1 MKTIATL
8 QSQLTSLTLGA
19 LLLAG
24 AIHAGAQG
32 LALQRSVIAGGSGTS
47 TGGAFALSGTV
58 GQPDAGGP
66 LTGGTFSLTGG
77 FWALPV
83 AVQTVGAPLLS
94 IGLSNN
100 LVVVSWPR
108 EGADGFVL
116 DRKPTL
122 NTGLFP
128 VLWIQVPFPYQTNAT
143 HIFITTP
150 PVGEG
155 FFRLRKS

>member
-8 QSQLTSLTLGA
+8 GSHLTSLTLGA
-19 LLLAG
+19 LLMAG
-24 AIHAGAQG
+24 AIHADAQG
-32 LALQRSVIAGGSGTS
+32 LAMQRSVIAGGSGTS

-66 LTGGTFSLTGG
+66 LTGAAFSLTGG
-77 FWALPV
+77 FWALPQ

-94 IGLSNN
+94 IALSNN

-122 NTGLFP
+122 NTGIVPTF
-128 VLWIQVPFPYQTNAT
+128 WIQVPFPYQTNAT
-143 HIFITTP
+143 HVFITTP
-150 PVGEG
+150 PDNTG
-155 FFRLRKS
+155 FYRLRKP

>member
-1 MKTIATL
+1 MKTIAIL
-8 QSQLTSLTLGA
+8 KSHLTSLTLGA

-24 AIHAGAQG
+24 AIHASAQG
-32 LALQRSVIAGGSGTS
+32 LVMQRSVIAGGSGSS

-66 LTGGTFSLTGG
+66 LTGGAFSLTGG
-77 FWALPV
+77 FWALPQ

-94 IGLSNN
+94 IALSNN

-122 NTGLFP
+122 NTGMFP
-128 VLWIQVPFPYQTNAT
+128 VLWMQVPFPYQTNAT
-143 HIFITTP
+143 HIFITTLP
-150 PVGEG
+150 DNTA
-155 FFRLRKS
+155 FFRLRKP